1 VSLAFYIVSVYIAAM
16 PTWIT
21 IRTFI
26 AVFFALFGLRLIASL
41 DEMRATFGALIAALG
56 ITFLWRLWVAMRTGQ

>member
-1 VSLAFYIVSVYIAAM
+1 VSLAFYIVSVYIASM

-41 DEMRATFGALIAALG
+41 DEMRCSQSKSAHSRVLECNGDVSPTDLMSL
-56 ITFLWRLWVAMRTGQ
+56 